1 MAQAWTLWLKAWEF
15 YGSARAHIGS
25 GLDSMAK
32 GLRIIVRREPISA
45 RAWSYG
51 QRPGDDCSVRVDI
64 GSGLDSM
71 AKGLRIIVRR
81 EPISA
86 RVQTLWPKV
95 GR

>member
-1 MAQAWTLWLKAWEF
+1 MAKGLGILWFGESPYRL
-15 YGSARAHIGS
+15 
-25 GLDSMAK
+25 GLGVMVK

-45 RAWSYG
+45 RALLYG
-51 QRPGDDCSVRVDI
+51 QRSGEYCSAGVDI